1 MSSKAATYTGLGT
14 GRRKTSIA
22 RVYLKPGT
30 GAIEVNG
37 MPSREYFKRDVLQM
51 VIEQPLK
58 LTDTLERYDIKA
70 NICGGGLSG
79 QAGALLHG
87 IARALAQTDSK
98 YQPVLRQHG
107 FLTRDPRRRERKKY
121 GRKGARA
128 RFQFSKR

>member
-1 MSSKAATYTGLGT
+1 MAKSSVYIGMGT
-14 GRRKTSIA
+14 GRRKKSIA
-22 RVYLKPGT
+22 RVYVKPGS

-37 MPSREYFKRDVLQM
+37 VPSRDYFKRDVLQM

-58 LTDTLERYDIKA
+58 ATNTAERYDIKA
-70 NICGGGLSG
+70 NIIGGGLTG

-87 IARALAQTDSK
+87 IARALVEIEPKHRPT
-98 YQPVLRQHG
+98 LRAGG

-121 GRKGARA
+121 GQKGARA